1 MQIHF
6 FQMIC
11 GDLTLIYIQKDSKSL
26 GNMRSV
32 TIVYEIVRINW
43 QNTYIQ
49 ECAIGLKNSP
59 RGRKFLFLAWF
70 CGTTEHVAGFWNEW
84 DSRFAR
90 PLWVKEDDGTAHF
103 LFLWAFLSFVFMDS
117 FKYIPGREVSP
128 GNSYVSP
135 HTQPRWIPSPSDS
148 LISHRAFPIQKSNLA
163 SDELGYSVSDSRLHS
178 RKSVSNCPLFSNA
191 ASFLLCLRRSGT
203 LFNLSLLYRSIVQ
216 GAVMKEWC
224 KRPRT
229 SWPENVLPRKSFQA
243 RTHAQQQKAAL
254 QSVEGP

>member
-11 GDLTLIYIQKDSKSL
+11 GGLTLIYIQKDSKSL

-49 ECAIGLKNSP
+49 ECATGLKNSP

-70 CGTTEHVAGFWNEW
+70 CGTTEHIAGFWN
-84 DSRFAR
+84 
-90 PLWVKEDDGTAHF
+90 EDDGTAHF

-163 SDELGYSVSDSRLHS
+163 SDALDYSVSDSRLHS
-178 RKSVSNCPLFSNA
+178 RKSISNCPLFSNA

-216 GAVMKEWC
+216 GAVMNEWC
-224 KRPRT
+224 KRSRT

-243 RTHAQQQKAAL
+243 RIHAEQQKAAL
-254 QSVEGP
+254 QISRRPLAVF